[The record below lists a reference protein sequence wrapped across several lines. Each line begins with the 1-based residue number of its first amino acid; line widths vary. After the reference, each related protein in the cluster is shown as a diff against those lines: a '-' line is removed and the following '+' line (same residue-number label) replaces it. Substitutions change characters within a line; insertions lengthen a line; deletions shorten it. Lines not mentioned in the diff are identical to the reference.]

1 MIKGDCTLKQIKEY
15 KEKVIKQDIYKTE
28 NIKKY
33 KCCPYCG
40 STYFIKHG
48 KYKGIQR
55 YRCKN
60 KKCSKTFSN
69 TTCSMWKNLKHEPEK
84 WMHFIELMCEE
95 CTLKQC
101 SKILHITTATAFSW
115 RHKILH
121 AIENHY
127 RPESFMESV
136 SVTDCYIP
144 KCYKGSRN
152 KRYTKEEKKEN
163 KINRMFG
170 FVPHDVS
177 ILIACENDDLP
188 NISIKPDVEN
198 LHEIFK
204 NDVLKK
210 VENGCY
216 VHLYNFGGEIV
227 EKQTM
232 EYNKKLPKEVKKKFG
247 FKIQN
252 NWIGIPHITDS
263 FQVSNT
269 IKTYSAK
276 VNSWIYRFRGI
287 ATKYVQHYYSFF
299 SLINSINTLGYM
311 DLFWELLKNSNYA
324 SVSDLKNTH
333 IENY

>member
-15 KEKVIKQDIYKTE
+15 KEKLIKQDIYKTE

-40 STYFIKHG
+40 STYFLKQG
-48 KYKGIQR
+48 QYKGIQR

-69 TTCSMWKNLKHEPEK
+69 TTCSMWK
-84 WMHFIELMCEE
+84 
-95 CTLKQC
+95 
-101 SKILHITTATAFSW
+101 
-115 RHKILH
+115 
-121 AIENHY
+121 
-127 RPESFMESV
+127 
-136 SVTDCYIP
+136 
-144 KCYKGSRN
+144 
-152 KRYTKEEKKEN
+152 
-163 KINRMFG
+163 
-170 FVPHDVS
+170 
-177 ILIACENDDLP
+177 
-188 NISIKPDVEN
+188 N

-299 SLINSINTLGYM
+299 SLINSINILGYM
-311 DLFWELLKNSNYA
+311 DLFWELLKNSNYM